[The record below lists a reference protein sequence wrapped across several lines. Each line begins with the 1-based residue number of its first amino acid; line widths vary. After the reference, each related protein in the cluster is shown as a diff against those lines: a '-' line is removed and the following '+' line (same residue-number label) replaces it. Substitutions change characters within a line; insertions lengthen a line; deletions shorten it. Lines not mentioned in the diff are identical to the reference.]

1 MNYNPK
7 KTHGP
12 KSHVWCDFLHIFF
25 SFVIHGNL
33 MMEGKTMKNKKTNP
47 KSVVKKKKNYIKHQI
62 KNQNLHQTIS

>member
-33 MMEGKTMKNKKTNP
+33 MMEGKTMKKKKTNP
-47 KSVVKKKKNYIKHQI
+47 N
-62 KNQNLHQTIS
+62 

>member
-1 MNYNPK
+1 MNYNPR

-33 MMEGKTMKNKKTNP
+33 MIEGKTMKKKTNP
-47 KSVVKKKKNYIKHQI
+47 KSIVKKEK
-62 KNQNLHQTIS
+62 LHKTSN